1 MEYYTNLWKGHVFHI
16 ISEVDEDSEELSSP
30 SDSQSPVAPVES
42 SDEEDYITEQESAS
56 MSSTIFNVETM
67 IQTNYYFVSASPN
80 SQYQLIAEASE
91 AMSNPSAGDRPVT
104 PSQRERH
111 VQRVAH
117 TAPPGMR
124 PHPPPSKAQSR
135 DPLATISRTPWPASP
150 SPSSAATARRAS
162 NSGKSQGPTT
172 EQPTT
177 VAMAAEDVEEVREAI
192 SRLTINGGDTTT
204 TEPSNCEYH
213 VKHGVLK
220 SPSDVVTKR
229 FLEELVEKLC
239 AKMGRR
245 LSANDKVSHI
255 YLFQGTDFPDR
266 VKIGRSKR
274 PETRLTQIADGCKME
289 GLRLLHVEELFG
301 LGQGG

>member
-30 SDSQSPVAPVES
+30 SDSQSPVATVES
-42 SDEEDYITEQESAS
+42 SDEEDYTTEQESAS

-67 IQTNYYFVSASPN
+67 IQTNYYFVSAPPN
-80 SQYQLIAEASE
+80 SQYQRMGEASG
-91 AMSNPSAGDRPVT
+91 AMSNPSAGGRPVT
-104 PSQRERH
+104 PSQSERH

-117 TAPPGMR
+117 TAPPATR

-150 SPSSAATARRAS
+150 SPSSAATRRAS
-162 NSGKSQGPTT
+162 NSGQSQGRTT
-172 EQPTT
+172 EQ
-177 VAMAAEDVEEVREAI
+177 DEEVREAI
-192 SRLTINGGDTTT
+192 SRLTISGGDTTT

-255 YLFQGTDFPDR
+255 YLFQWTDFPDR